1 MSRELLTPDEVADLL
16 DVSVQTLASW
26 RSSGRYDLPYVKIG
40 RLVRYRGSAVD
51 EFLDTFDSD
60 EPEEDEDLEDSA
72 EDDDEDEDGDEVD
85 DEAA

>member
-1 MSRELLTPDEVADLL
+1 MSHELLTPDDVADLL

-40 RLVRYRGSAVD
+40 RLVRYRKSAVD
-51 EFLDTFDSD
+51 EFLDDFDADESEDHEDSD
-60 EPEEDEDLEDSA
+60 EDSDEA
-72 EDDDEDEDGDEVD
+72 D